1 MMIKKYLLFCLLLSG
16 CYLQSQELL
25 ISNGKN
31 FTKYDYKNSLGM
43 SNPNLRSGEGSF
55 YEIGMAFKLN
65 KLAATDKLSY
75 AVSLVYNQFNAV
87 GGTSTANY
95 AWKTNYLGIQN
106 ALNYTLFQNSN
117 SFKVKTKLGCAISTI
132 IKGEQYIN
140 NVVYNIS
147 KQEEFKGIT
156 LQPNI
161 GVDFQY
167 VINQNIEISAGYEFS
182 KAFNVSNTSAEKLS
196 FINNQ
201 IHLGLHFP
209 LN

>member
-1 MMIKKYLLFCLLLSG
+1 MIKKHVLFLLLFTG
-16 CYLQSQELL
+16 CHLQAQELF

-31 FTKYDYKNSLGM
+31 FTKYDYKNSFGKT
-43 SNPNLRSGEGSF
+43 NPNIRNGEGSF
-55 YEIGMAFKLN
+55 YEMGLAFKLN
-65 KLAATDKLSY
+65 KSADVNKLSY

-87 GGTSTANY
+87 GGTSSANY

-106 ALNYTLFQNSN
+106 ALHYTLFKNSK
-117 SFKVKTKLGCAISTI
+117 SFQVKTKLGCATSTI
-132 IKGEQYIN
+132 IKGEQFID

-156 LQPNI
+156 IQPNVGI
-161 GVDFQY
+161 DFQY
-167 VINQNIEISAGYEFS
+167 AINQNIKISAGYEFS

-201 IHLGLHFP
+201 IHFGLHFP
-209 LN
+209 LK